1 VLTGPDGPV
10 QFCPECSAPLRP
22 EQRYCL
28 ECGER
33 VGPRAPELLAL
44 LARGSEQP
52 AAATQAPVEAPGTQA
67 RVDPSIAA
75 EALPLAETSSP
86 PPRRV
91 RGARPLSSLTGRIAA
106 LRLPS
111 RRVSALLVLAFVGFG
126 VLLGS
131 VTGSRVEN
139 TLAASARPR
148 LKLLLPAASDAAS
161 ATEASPSASEPPA
174 SEAQATP
181 EPASPEAAA
190 PPAPASTTKA
200 SAPSRSSKGA
210 GGGAGGGSRGGSGT
224 AGGGA
229 PQGAGGKSKLPAIE
243 HVFVVMLSDEPYA
256 ATFGPESAAPYLAR
270 TLEGKGEL
278 LVRYYAVAHEQ
289 LADGIALLS
298 GQGPTAATAANC
310 PTYEAL
316 APGTPGG
323 EGQLLGEGCV
333 YPATAP
339 TLPGQLEVK
348 HRTWRA
354 YVQGIDEPGAAAAAC
369 AHPALGAPDPTSAT
383 PAAAQPYA
391 TFRNPFVYFQALS
404 EAPTCASDDVGLN
417 ELGGDLSSAARTP
430 SFSYIVPDRCHDG
443 SPGPCPTG
451 AAGGLPAASGFL
463 EEVVPKILASKAYK
477 ESGLLVIT
485 TDEAPSSGEFADS
498 SSCCGLPRFPNLP
511 APTGVAASLPAEGG
525 GQVGALLISPFVKPH
540 TTSQEP
546 YSHFSLLRTIEDL
559 FELKHLGYAGGAHV
573 SSFEPSLFAA
583 KPAK

>member
-1 VLTGPDGPV
+1 V
-10 QFCPECSAPLRP
+10 QFCHECSAPLRP

-28 ECGER
+28 DCGER

-44 LARGSEQP
+44 IARSSERP
-52 AAATQAPVEAPGTQA
+52 ASTAQAP
-67 RVDPSIAA
+67 VDPSIGV
-75 EALPLAETSSP
+75 ESSSLAPT
-86 PPRRV
+86 
-91 RGARPLSSLTGRIAA
+91 GPLSPRAARDRHALGSLTGRIAA

-131 VTGSRVEN
+131 VTGAPVET

-161 ATEASPSASEPPA
+161 TTEAPPSASEPPS

-181 EPASPEAAA
+181 EAASPEAAA
-190 PPAPASTTKA
+190 PSAPASTTRA
-200 SAPSRSSKGA
+200 SAPSRSGKSTSGGSGA
-210 GGGAGGGSRGGSGT
+210 AGGGSPQGSGS
-224 AGGGA
+224 
-229 PQGAGGKSKLPAIE
+229 KSELPAIE

-278 LVRYYAVAHEQ
+278 LVRYYAVAHQQ
-289 LADGIALLS
+289 LANGIALLS
-298 GQGPTAATAANC
+298 GQGPTQATAANC

-316 APGTPGG
+316 TPATPAPD
-323 EGQLLGEGCV
+323 GQFLGEGCV
-333 YPATAP
+333 YPQTTP
-339 TLPGQLEVK
+339 TLLGQLEVK
-348 HRTWRA
+348 RLTWHA
-354 YVQGIDEPGAAAAAC
+354 YVQGIDEPAGASPAC
-369 AHPALGAPDPTSAT
+369 AHPALGAPDPT
-383 PAAAQPYA
+383 AAATAPAQAYA
-391 TFRNPFVYFQALS
+391 TFRNPFVYFEGLAES
-404 EAPTCASDDVGLN
+404 PSCAANDVGLSS
-417 ELGGDLSSAARTP
+417 LAPDLASAARTP

-498 SSCCGLPRFPNLP
+498 SSCCGQPRFLNLP
-511 APTGVAASLPAEGG
+511 APSGVAASLPAEGG
-525 GQVGALLISPFVKPH
+525 GQVGALLLSPFVKPH

-559 FELKHLGYAGGAHV
+559 FALKHLGYAGGAHV
-573 SSFEPSLFAA
+573 SSFEPSLFVAA
-583 KPAK
+583 KAGK